1 MKKYLPPLLVIVF
14 GLWWLLWELDIL
26 PSFGLLL
33 GSGLILSGSVY
44 WWAHGINKG
53 TFTLGGFL
61 VLLGVLRFLRQLH
74 VITSFSIE
82 LPILVIGLGML
93 MFINR
98 TSIIPEEKPASVK
111 VPEKNQVQTE

>member
-1 MKKYLPPLLVIVF
+1 MKKYLPPILVIVF
-14 GLWWLLWELDIL
+14 GLWWLLWELEIL

-33 GSGLILSGSVY
+33 GTGLILSGSVF

-61 VLLGVLRFLRQLH
+61 ILLGILRFLRYLQ

-82 LPILVIGLGML
+82 LPIVVIGLGVL
-93 MFINR
+93 MVINR
-98 TSIIPEEKPASVK
+98 TSIIPEEKPASASAGGENSVK
-111 VPEKNQVQTE
+111 N

>member
-1 MKKYLPPLLVIVF
+1 MKKYLPPILVIVF
-14 GLWWLLWELDIL
+14 GLWWLLWELEVL

-33 GSGLILSGSVY
+33 GTGLILSGSIF

-61 VLLGVLRFLRQLH
+61 ILLGILRFLRHLH
-74 VITSFSIE
+74 VIRLFSLE

-93 MFINR
+93 MLINR
-98 TSIIPEEKPASVK
+98 TSIIPEAKPLSA
-111 VPEKNQVQTE
+111 